1 MLFLVVYILFTLIK
15 NGYSI
20 ANAANKCGYNDYS
33 SFIRAF
39 TKEYRMS
46 PTIYIKNYENQ
57 S

>member
-1 MLFLVVYILFTLIK
+1 MVIL
-15 NGYSI
+15 I